1 MTKKK
6 PAGEQKKR
14 GRKKIAIDYEIA
26 EKLAN
31 VLCTVSECASI
42 LGVSESL
49 LNHDPKFLQIHKKG
63 MEGGKASIRRSQYL
77 MATDEKKPNATML
90 IWLGKQYLSQADK
103 IEQELTGKDGTP
115 IASTV
120 AITPASLKS
129 IGDILAKQKV

>member
-14 GRKKIAIDYEIA
+14 GRKKITIDYQLA
-26 EKLAN
+26 EKLSN
-31 VLCTVSECASI
+31 VLCTISECAAI
-42 LGVSESL
+42 MGVSEAL
-49 LNHDPKFLQIHKKG
+49 LHHDPKFLQIHKKG
-63 MEGGKASIRRSQYL
+63 IEGGKASLRRSQYL